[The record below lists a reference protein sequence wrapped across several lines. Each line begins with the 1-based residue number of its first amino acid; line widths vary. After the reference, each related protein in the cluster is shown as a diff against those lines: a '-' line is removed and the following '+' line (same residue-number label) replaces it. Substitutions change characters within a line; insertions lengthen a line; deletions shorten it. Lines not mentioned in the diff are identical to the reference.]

1 MQSAIKTLIE
11 QKDIAK
17 DDMIDVM
24 KLIMTGQ
31 ATDAQMGAFLVALRL
46 KGESV
51 DEIVAAAQVMRELSS
66 KVQLKN
72 TKHMVDTCGTGG
84 DGANTFNI
92 STVSA
97 IVVAAAGGIVAK
109 HGNRS
114 VSSQCG
120 SADLL
125 EIAGVNLDLTPEQVG
140 TCIDEIGIGFM
151 FAPKHH
157 SAMKHAIGP
166 RKELAIRTI
175 FNVLGPLTNPA
186 NSPNQVLG
194 VFDKSLVEP
203 LANVLKKLGSQHVL
217 VVHSDDGL
225 DEFSIN
231 SETYVAEL
239 KEGEISTYHVS
250 AEQFGLSKA
259 SLSELKA
266 ENAKQSLDIIKSV
279 LNGEKNAAR
288 DIVLLN
294 AGAAIYAADLADSIQ
309 QGIEKA
315 AAVIDNGDALNKLN
329 QLVTT
334 TSSL

>member
-51 DEIVAAAQVMRELSS
+51 DEIVAAAQVMRDLSS